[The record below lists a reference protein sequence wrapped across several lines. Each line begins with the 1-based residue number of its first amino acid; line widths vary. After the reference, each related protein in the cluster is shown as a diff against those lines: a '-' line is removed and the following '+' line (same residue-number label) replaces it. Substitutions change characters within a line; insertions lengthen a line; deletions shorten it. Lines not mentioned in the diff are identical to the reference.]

1 MRKLIQISKLMFVTG
16 IIAVVGIGVSTAQAR
31 FPCLCPNIFLPVLCD
46 GGKIYPNGCVAACAH
61 ATGCVPIDVPI
72 E

>member
-1 MRKLIQISKLMFVTG
+1 MRKLIQASKLMFVA
-16 IIAVVGIGVSTAQAR
+16 AVLGAAIFGVSTAQAR
-31 FPCLCPNIFLPVLCD
+31 FPCLCPDIYLPVLCD
-46 GGKIYPNGCVAACAH
+46 GGKIFPNGCVAACAG